1 MAVTIN
7 GSSGI
12 TANDGSVF
20 TDAQGNISASGS
32 LAFTGTGKRIT
43 GDFSNAT
50 VSNRLFFQN
59 NVANAVSPINILP
72 NGTATSSSWNAFNNS
87 DPTNAGIARYGVT
100 STDVR
105 IESIFAGS
113 GTYLPMT
120 FYTGGSE
127 RMRLDTAGNLGLGAV
142 PSSWIGVGKAIEIGD
157 VGTGIWGREKISD
170 YVTNTYFS
178 ATGYRYA
185 KNGGAGRYTVNEN
198 NHSWHV
204 APSGTAG
211 DAATFTQAMTLDASG
226 NLGLGVTPSA
236 WSYGGRVLE
245 LTNNGFLA
253 FAGPNMTL
261 GTNQFYNGSNFVY
274 KTTGAAGYYSV
285 TGGQHAWGVAGSGTA
300 GNVISFT
307 QAMTL
312 DASGNLLVGTTSSVA
327 YTSRMRLNGG
337 LEIHGAQQ
345 HNVAPGNTNPYEIVN
360 RSGGGFDFYP
370 TGSTLAARIDSSG
383 NFLVGT
389 TTPGGNGF
397 TMYPTGSGGGV
408 YTIYNRPATANTT
421 TALAFQDGGVVKGS
435 ISYTNTATSFNTS
448 SDYRLKENIQ
458 PMTGALAKVAA
469 LKPVTYKWKADGS
482 DGQGFIAH
490 ELQEVVPQCVTGE
503 KDAVDA
509 ESNPVYQGIDTSF
522 LVAILAAAIQ
532 EQQAI
537 IQSLQARLD
546 AAGL

>member
-20 TDAQGNISASGS
+20 TNAQGNVGIGTSSPTAKLDVVGNIAASG
-32 LAFTGTGKRIT
+32 
-43 GDFSNAT
+43 T
-50 VSNRLFFQN
+50 VTLSG
-59 NVANAVSPINILP
+59 
-72 NGTATSSSWNAFNNS
+72 GTANGVAYLNSSNVLTTGSALTFNGLKLNNS
-87 DPTNAGIARYGVT
+87 SGAAAGIIQ
-100 STDVR
+100 STDT
-105 IESIFAGS
+105 AGS
-113 GTYLPMT
+113 GNFVRILGDAT
-120 FYTGGSE
+120 FGSLINFSTGSSLRFATSADNFGSFSE
-127 RMRLDTAGNLGLGAV
+127 RMRLDAAGNLGLGAV

-157 VGTGIWGREKISD
+157 VGTGIWGRKKISD

-204 APSGTAG
+204 AA
-211 DAATFTQAMTLDASG
+211 
-226 NLGLGVTPSA
+226 
-236 WSYGGRVLE
+236 
-245 LTNNGFLA
+245 
-253 FAGPNMTL
+253 
-261 GTNQFYNGSNFVY
+261 
-274 KTTGAAGYYSV
+274 
-285 TGGQHAWGVAGSGTA
+285 SGTA
-300 GNVISFT
+300 GNAISFT

-312 DASGNLLVGTTSSVA
+312 DASGNLLVGATS
-327 YTSRMRLNGG
+327 LNAQGKQ
-337 LEIHGAQQ
+337 EITF
-345 HNVAPGNTNPYEIVN
+345 N
-360 RSGGGFDFYP
+360 
-370 TGSTLAARIDSSG
+370 GSTNQGLNVIDDSAAAAATAISFIKSSG
-383 NFLVGT
+383 T
-389 TTPGGNGF
+389 R
-397 TMYPTGSGGGV
+397 GSITV
-408 YTIYNRPATANTT
+408 TASATA
-421 TALAFQDGGVVKGS
+421 
-435 ISYTNTATSFNTS
+435 YNTS